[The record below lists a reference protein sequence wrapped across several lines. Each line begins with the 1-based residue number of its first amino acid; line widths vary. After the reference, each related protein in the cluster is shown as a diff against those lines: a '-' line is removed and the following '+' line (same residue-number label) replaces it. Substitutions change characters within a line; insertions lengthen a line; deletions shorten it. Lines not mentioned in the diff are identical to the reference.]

1 MNFLLHFIFVTAFLL
16 VYIVGIIILKPF
28 RIHKKR
34 PVSTIALKVSYL
46 FYLACFML
54 LAYLIL
60 FASPV
65 AEPTEEMSEEKV
77 INIFTLFSVLAFF
90 LPNIGIMIR
99 RAVKNWRITYNCIFT
114 VLNLAFAGGL
124 LYYIFT
130 ITWEIR

>member
-54 LAYLIL
+54 LAYLVL

-65 AEPTEEMSEEKV
+65 TEPTEEMTEEK
-77 INIFTLFSVLAFF
+77 ILNIFTLFSVTAFF
-90 LPNIGIMIR
+90 LPNIGIMVR
-99 RAVKNWRITYNCIFT
+99 RAIKKWRVTYNYIFT
-114 VLNLAFAGGL
+114 WINLGIAGGL
-124 LYYIFT
+124 IYYIFT
-130 ITWEIR
+130 ITWELR